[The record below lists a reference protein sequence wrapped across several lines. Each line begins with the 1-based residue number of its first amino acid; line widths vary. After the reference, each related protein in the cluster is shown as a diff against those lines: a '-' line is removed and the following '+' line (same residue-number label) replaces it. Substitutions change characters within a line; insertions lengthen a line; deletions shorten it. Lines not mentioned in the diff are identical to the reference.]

1 MWTGILGYILQRL
14 DMTPDKY
21 LAFVRKPKYG
31 SATTLGAL
39 DKLKEFARHFDK
51 RFLRGQTAAAALF
64 SPGR

>member
-1 MWTGILGYILQRL
+1 MN
-14 DMTPDKY
+14 PDQY
-21 LAFVRKPKYG
+21 LTFVRKPKSG
-31 SATTLGAL
+31 FANSLGAL